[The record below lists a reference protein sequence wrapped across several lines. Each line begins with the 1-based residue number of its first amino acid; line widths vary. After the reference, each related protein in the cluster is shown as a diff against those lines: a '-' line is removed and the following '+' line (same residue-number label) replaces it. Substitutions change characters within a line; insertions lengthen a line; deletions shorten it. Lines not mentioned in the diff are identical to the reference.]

1 MTARRSS
8 LVSIA
13 SLALVLGLSGSAL
26 AQQAGDAGA
35 GASDTTAVAA
45 LEAQIDRD
53 LKALSTEGCAVACRA
68 LASMQRLVERLCAL
82 EGGPRCNAARAKMR
96 DAESR
101 VRTACP
107 ECGMAANAPAVK
119 PSEPSPPPAPPVEER
134 PAQKAGRAAPDEPGE
149 KPVDVNAAPKRGGCA
164 GCTVDDGAGSALGAG
179 ALAAAIASRRG
190 GANAGAIEPRSP
202 RRRFL

>member
-13 SLALVLGLSGSAL
+13 SLALVLGLSIPAL

-35 GASDTTAVAA
+35 GAPDTTAVAA

-68 LASMQRLVERLCAL
+68 LASMQRSVERLCAL

-107 ECGMAANAPAVK
+107 ECGMAANAPPLK
-119 PSEPSPPPAPPVEER
+119 PSEPSPPSEPPVEEKER
-134 PAQKAGRAAPDEPGE
+134 PAQKAGRAEPGADGE
-149 KPVDVNAAPKRGGCA
+149 KPDTVSAAPKRGGCA

-179 ALAAAIASRRG
+179 ALAAAIAIAVLRRK
-190 GANAGAIEPRSP
+190 
-202 RRRFL
+202 RRRN